1 MRNNVLNTLKIG
13 QALETLNRVY
23 IAKVYKVYN
32 NGNLIIPNLPVE
44 LPAFIWVRF
53 DYDYITKPEFYNIL
67 NLSDITLSNIISLVN
82 RQRKHIS
89 GNVKLLRLPGFKMEG
104 GL

>member
-1 MRNNVLNTLKIG
+1 MKYNVLNTLKIG
-13 QALETLNRVY
+13 QALEILNRVY
-23 IAKVYKVYN
+23 TAKAYN
-32 NGNLIIPNLPVE
+32 NGALVTSNLPVE
-44 LPAFIWVRF
+44 LPAFIWVKF

-67 NLSDITLSNIISLVN
+67 YLSDITLSNIILLVE

-89 GNVKLLRLPGFKMEG
+89 GNKKLLCLPGFNMEG

>member
-1 MRNNVLNTLKIG
+1 MKYNVLNTLKIG

-23 IAKVYKVYN
+23 IAKAYN
-32 NGNLIIPNLPVE
+32 NGILITSNLPVE

-53 DYDYITKPEFYNIL
+53 DYDYITEPKFYNIL
-67 NLSDITLSNIISLVN
+67 SLSDITLSNIISLVE

-89 GNVKLLRLPGFKMEG
+89 GNVKLLCLPGFKMEG